1 MGVVT
6 SCLGNVAPQTLPAGQ
21 SVAMAL
27 IMEKY
32 EKICKIGE
40 GAYGVV
46 YKCRHKDSG
55 QVLKFKK
62 YCSIYSVDM
71 VNLNTCIDCGRLWLS
86 KNSLNQKMIRISVG
100 LL

>member
-1 MGVVT
+1 MGVTFNMTRLMSHASAKRCFIVVGVVT

-55 QVLKFKK
+55 QVLKF
-62 YCSIYSVDM
+62 
-71 VNLNTCIDCGRLWLS
+71 
-86 KNSLNQKMIRISVG
+86 
-100 LL
+100 